1 MHYSKIVEKRRLELE
16 KQAAEATQALNKLT
30 SDVVEAKFK
39 KREELL
45 LQVKAIET
53 DLASMLD
60 IPSEELFGTALSSK
74 PRVSSSVASGDSAES
89 LRGRRKS
96 LPEEL
101 KLLKIADLL
110 RANPTGL
117 SAKEIAER
125 IADTYNTI
133 SSHLAKHPLI
143 YLKSGNKRST
153 VYSLIQ

>member
-60 IPSEELFGTALSSK
+60 IPSEELLG
-74 PRVSSSVASGDSAES
+74 PPP
-89 LRGRRKS
+89 LRSRGC
-96 LPEEL
+96 
-101 KLLKIADLL
+101 
-110 RANPTGL
+110 
-117 SAKEIAER
+117 
-125 IADTYNTI
+125 
-133 SSHLAKHPLI
+133 HLAPPVETLQNHRGDAASHFRK
-143 YLKSGNKRST
+143 N
-153 VYSLIQ
+153 